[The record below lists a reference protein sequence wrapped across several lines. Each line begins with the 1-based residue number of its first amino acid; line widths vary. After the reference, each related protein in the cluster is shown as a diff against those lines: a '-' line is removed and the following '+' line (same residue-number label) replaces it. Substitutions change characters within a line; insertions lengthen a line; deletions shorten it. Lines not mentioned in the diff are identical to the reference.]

1 MRKKQIQKKDEFIRI
16 RKKRDK
22 IRELLRQKDNLTQE
36 EKDNIY
42 HQIELRIFGK

>member
-1 MRKKQIQKKDEFIRI
+1 MRKKQIQKKDEFIRV

-22 IRELLRQKDNLTQE
+22 IRELLRQKDNLSKEQKE
-36 EKDNIY
+36 DIY